1 MGITL
6 PISITGFTPL
16 HEIGRGATARVW
28 LYEQHFPKRFVA
40 VKISDTIAPASDQR
54 QFIEEANC
62 MAQVSSHPHIL
73 TIYAAGISENNQA
86 YLILEHAIKGT
97 YLQYVKQ
104 HHISLRHILEDGVS
118 LCSALATAH
127 RQGIIHR
134 DIKPSNI
141 LVTSSDC
148 VVLADFGIAYR
159 GENTQSFSGYSRMWA
174 APEVREGRTGGTCV
188 SDIYS
193 LAATLFSCITGLT
206 PREFLHTHTVE
217 AAPRYA
223 IPEVLRD
230 LLMQAMH
237 NNPEKRPQ
245 SAVIFAR
252 QLQHFQLQHYGVCTP
267 LIVENIS
274 PLPDN
279 CLQEDK
285 QADEEALLSTIHKH
299 IWRWTV
305 AALLGIVLCAIIG
318 YFVWG
323 ISSISGVSE
332 TAVHDIA
339 ELPQNTRKDVNHT
352 PIDEVHTSVP
362 SVRDVHGSIR
372 NGVAYFSWSNPDTKK
387 GDSYAYLPVQ
397 TTQKVE
403 QPISTPH
410 TYASFSTDAS
420 AVCVQI
426 WVIRINKQMSDTA
439 TIACAVQ
446 E

>member
-40 VKISDTIAPASDQR
+40 VKISDTIAPAGDQR

-141 LVTSSDC
+141 LVTPSDC

-174 APEVREGRTGGTCV
+174 APEVRDGRTGGTCV

-267 LIVENIS
+267 LIVEHVS
-274 PLPDN
+274 PLPQNNTIEKDQVKEKERFHFIHSHT
-279 CLQEDK
+279 LRWLVVI
-285 QADEEALLSTIHKH
+285 LLAIT
-299 IWRWTV
+299 
-305 AALLGIVLCAIIG
+305 LCTIIG
-318 YFVWG
+318 YFVWNLLG
-323 ISSISGVSE
+323 SLVLAQQPVYITTPLHSTNTDSGHRSIE
-332 TAVHDIA
+332 
-339 ELPQNTRKDVNHT
+339 EM
-352 PIDEVHTSVP
+352 HTSVP
-362 SVRDVHGSIR
+362 SVRDARGSIR
-372 NGVAYFSWSNPDTKK
+372 NGVAYFSWSNPDAQI
-387 GDSYAYLPVQ
+387 GDSFAYL
-397 TTQKVE
+397 TINNTQQSSQLV
-403 QPISTPH
+403 STQH
-410 TYASFSTDAS
+410 THASIPAETS
-420 AVCVQI
+420 AICIQI
-426 WVIRINKQMSDTA
+426 WLIRSNKQMSDTA
-439 TIACAVQ
+439 TLACAVQ